1 MPDHFTLDDEFQDS
15 ILSHFVAH
23 PEKFLAYGEI
33 LQPSYFQGAQATVI
47 AYALLDYVKKYG
59 KPPSWA
65 TLKQL
70 ALDQNKRLSLAD
82 DAEVI
87 KYVEQIR
94 EHDTSDVDFVVAR
107 VITFARERATVN
119 AIKKAVELIKEKK
132 TPEDGFVKLFQDALQ
147 VGQNLDDL
155 GLVFHM
161 DYETVID
168 RVTKSDY
175 GTLSGF
181 PQWDR
186 IWKRGWGPGWL
197 VTFVAP
203 PKRYKTAVCM
213 NLALNVIS
221 PMQGGDVLYYPCEIT
236 QELAF
241 CRGLTNITQKGMN
254 YLYENPEK
262 FKEMAKTA
270 VVTSVAG
277 NLVIKGYAAG
287 TATITTIRNH
297 ARLAIQQFGLKKLK
311 AIIIDY
317 ADTVLPA
324 GTYEKEYLRQAGIYT
339 EARALGAEFGVPVIM
354 PDRMTKE
361 ATDSRVPNMKAFQG
375 AFAKGGIVDVA
386 IGLCMTEDEYAENIF
401 RTFVFINRHGAAFQH
416 FRGKVDPETM
426 TVDIGEEIPYE
437 PEDERSGD
445 GDRKPRRKG
454 GKKSSDF
461 DDDAFADDP
470 RTKKRIDE

>member
-1 MPDHFTLDDEFQDS
+1 MPDHFALDDEFQDS
-15 ILSHFVAH
+15 IISHFIAH
-23 PEKFLAYGEI
+23 PDKFLAYGEI

-47 AYALLDYVKKYG
+47 AYALLDYVRKYG

-70 ALDQNKRLSLAD
+70 ALDQNKKLSLAD

-87 KYVEQIR
+87 KYITQVR
-94 EHDTSDVDFVVAR
+94 EHDTSDAEFVVSR
-107 VITFARERATVN
+107 VITFARERATIN
-119 AIKKAVELIKEKK
+119 AIKKCVELIKEKK
-132 TPEDGFVKLFQDALQ
+132 SPEDGFVKLFQDALQ

-161 DYETVID
+161 DYAHVID
-168 RVTKSDY
+168 KITKADY
-175 GTLSGF
+175 GTLTGY

-197 VTFVAP
+197 VTLVAP

-213 NLALNVIS
+213 NLALNIIS

-241 CRGLTNITQKGMN
+241 ARGMTNITQKGMS

-262 FKEMAKTA
+262 FKELTKTA

-277 NLVIKGYAAG
+277 NLVIKGYPAG

-297 ARLAIQQFGLKKLK
+297 ARLAIQQFGLKKLR

-317 ADTVLPA
+317 ADTVLPS
-324 GTYEKEYLRQAGIYT
+324 GNYEKEYLRQAGVYT
-339 EARALGAEFGVPVIM
+339 EARALGAEFRVPVIM

-361 ATDSRVPNMKAFQG
+361 ATNDRVPNMKAFQG

-386 IGLCMTEDEYAENIF
+386 IGLCMTDDEYAENIF
-401 RTFVFINRHGAAFQH
+401 RTFVFVNRHGAAFQH

-426 TVDIGEEIPYE
+426 TVDLGEEIPYE
-437 PEDERSGD
+437 PEDGGKSDSKE
-445 GDRKPRRKG
+445 KPRKKG
-454 GKKSSDF
+454 RGISD
-461 DDDAFADDP
+461 ADFEKLS
-470 RTKKRIDE
+470 RDEP

>member
-1 MPDHFTLDDEFQDS
+1 MADHFVLDDEFQDT

-23 PEKFLAYGEI
+23 SDKFLAYGEV
-33 LQPSYFQGAQATVI
+33 LLPSYFQGAQATVI
-47 AYALLDYVKKYG
+47 AYALLEYVKKYG
-59 KPPSWA
+59 KAPSWP

-70 ALDQNKRLSLAD
+70 ALDQNKRLALAD

-87 KYVEQIR
+87 KYVEQLR
-94 EHDTSDVDFVVAR
+94 DHDTSDADFVVSR
-107 VITFARERATVN
+107 VVAFAKERATIN

-132 TPEDGFVKLFQDALQ
+132 APEDGFVKLFQDALQ
-147 VGQNLDDL
+147 VGENLSDM
-155 GLVFHM
+155 GLVFHA
-161 DYETVID
+161 DFAEVID
-168 RVTKSDY
+168 RITKSDY
-175 GTLSGF
+175 GTMTGY

-197 VTFVAP
+197 VTLVAP

-213 NLALNVIS
+213 NLALNIIS

-241 CRGLTNITQKGMN
+241 ARGLTNVTQKGMN
-254 YLYENPEK
+254 FLYENPEK
-262 FKEMAKTA
+262 FKELAKTA
-270 VVTSVAG
+270 MITSAAG
-277 NLVIKGYAAG
+277 NLVLKGYPAG

-297 ARLAIQQFGLKKLK
+297 ARLAVQQFGLKNLK

-317 ADTVLPA
+317 ADTINPS

-339 EARALGAEFGVPVIM
+339 EARALGAEFKCPVIM

-361 ATDSRVPNMKAFQG
+361 ATDAKVPNQKAFQG

-401 RTFVFINRHGAAFQH
+401 RTFVFVNRHGAAFQH
-416 FRGKVDPETM
+416 YRGKVDPETM
-426 TVDIGEEIPYE
+426 TVDLGEEIPYE
-437 PEDERSGD
+437 PEEENEFKTKG
-445 GDRKPRRKG
+445 RKKRKG
-454 GKKSSDF
+454 DLDDDF
-461 DDDAFADDP
+461 DDKDP
-470 RTKKRIDE
+470 RATKRIDE

>member
-1 MPDHFTLDDEFQDS
+1 MADHFVLDDEFQDS
-15 ILSHFVAH
+15 IISHFIAH
-23 PEKFLAYGEI
+23 PDKFLAYGEI

-70 ALDQNKRLSLAD
+70 ALDQNKKLSLAD
-82 DAEVI
+82 DAEVL
-87 KYVEQIR
+87 KYITQLR
-94 EHDTSDVDFVVAR
+94 EHDTGDADFVVAR
-107 VITFARERATVN
+107 VISFAKERATVN
-119 AIKKAVELIKEKK
+119 AIKKSVELIKEKK
-132 TPEDGFVKLFQDALQ
+132 VPADGFVKLFQDALQ
-147 VGQNLDDL
+147 VGENINDL
-155 GLVFHM
+155 GLIFHV
-161 DYETVID
+161 DFEQVID
-168 RVTKSDY
+168 KITKSDY
-175 GTLSGF
+175 GTMTGY

-197 VTFVAP
+197 VTLVAP

-213 NLALNVIS
+213 NLALNIIS

-241 CRGLTNITQKGMN
+241 ARGMTNITQKGMS

-262 FKEMAKTA
+262 FKELTQTA
-270 VVTSVAG
+270 MVTSAAG
-277 NLVIKGYAAG
+277 NLVIKGYPAG
-287 TATITTIRNH
+287 TATIMTIRNH
-297 ARLAIQQFGLKKLK
+297 ARLAIQQFKLK
-311 AIIIDY
+311 TLRAIIIDY

-324 GTYEKEYLRQAGIYT
+324 GTYEKEYLRQAGVYT
-339 EARALGAEFGVPVIM
+339 EARALGAEFKVPVIM

-361 ATDSRVPNMKAFQG
+361 ATDARVPNQKAFQG

-401 RTFVFINRHGAAFQH
+401 RTFVFVNRHGAAFQH

-426 TVDIGEEIPYE
+426 TVDLGEEIPYE
-437 PEDERSGD
+437 PEDDSND
-445 GDRKPRRKG
+445 FKK
-454 GKKSSDF
+454 KKSKKRRGDF
-461 DDDAFADDP
+461 DDDDP
-470 RTKKRIDE
+470 TGGIDKVDK